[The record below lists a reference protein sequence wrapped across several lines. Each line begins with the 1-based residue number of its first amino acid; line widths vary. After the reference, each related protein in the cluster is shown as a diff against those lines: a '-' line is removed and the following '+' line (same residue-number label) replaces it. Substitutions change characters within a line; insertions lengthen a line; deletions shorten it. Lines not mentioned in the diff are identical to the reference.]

1 MIEENVINSIA
12 MQNEF
17 NVGYLSVKAS
27 VSQIEEKS
35 IDDSIITSTIINS
48 RNMYSKENQR
58 MLFPFVR

>member
-1 MIEENVINSIA
+1 